1 MRSQYEVGLIWVRCA
16 RRASILAAYSRSL
29 SVMQVVIS
37 SSGVPI
43 SSMARVAALPP
54 GA

>member
-16 RRASILAAYSRSL
+16 RRAAYSRSL